1 MAYVDV
7 SLLTQELRIIEF
19 LKLQVVKDGLRIS
32 TI

>member
-19 LKLQVVKDGLRIS
+19 LKQVVKDGLRIS